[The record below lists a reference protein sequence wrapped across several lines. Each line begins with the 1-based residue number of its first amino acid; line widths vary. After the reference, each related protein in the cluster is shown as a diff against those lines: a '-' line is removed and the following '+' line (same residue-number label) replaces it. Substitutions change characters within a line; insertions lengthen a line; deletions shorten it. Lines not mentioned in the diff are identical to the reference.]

1 MVLSKAAEDAFDAAI
16 EAAYIMEEAGKR
28 WARNSKEMA
37 MASMIYD
44 WRIEEYD
51 ALSGNQCYYNV

>member
-16 EAAYIMEEAGKR
+16 EAAYIMEEVGKR
-28 WARNSKEMA
+28 WSRNSKEIA
-37 MASMIYD
+37 VASMIYD

>member
-16 EAAYIMEEAGKR
+16 EAAYIMEEVGKR
-28 WARNSKEMA
+28 WSRNSKEIA
-37 MASMIYD
+37 VASMIYD

-51 ALSGNQCYYNV
+51 ALSGNQCSYNI